1 MGVDLSTLEEIVL
14 VGSAQH
20 CTTIAP
26 KENPARA
33 GLCNR
38 IRDERVHVHG
48 TGQAQRLSRA
58 LTAAGTQY
66 GN

>member
-1 MGVDLSTLEEIVL
+1 MDLSTLEEMVL
-14 VGSAQH
+14 VDCGQN
-20 CTTIAP
+20 CTTIAS
-26 KENPARA
+26 KEGPALA

-38 IRDERVHVHG
+38 IRDERVHVNG

>member
-1 MGVDLSTLEEIVL
+1 MGVDLSTLEEMAL
-14 VGSAQH
+14 VDCSQN
-20 CTTIAP
+20 CTTIAS
-26 KENPARA
+26 KENPASA

>member
-1 MGVDLSTLEEIVL
+1 MGVDLNAPEEMAL
-14 VGSAQH
+14 VGSRQN

-26 KENPARA
+26 KEGPASA

>member
-1 MGVDLSTLEEIVL
+1 MDLTTLEEMVL

-20 CTTIAP
+20 CTTIAS
-26 KENPARA
+26 KEGPALA

-38 IRDERVHVHG
+38 IRDERVHVNG